1 MNKNSQ
7 ELLTEKPF
15 NIMLKLS
22 LPAILGMI
30 VIGLYPLMDGIFAG
44 QILGGE
50 GDDRRG
56 NRNAVYLY

>member
-1 MNKNSQ
+1 MNKNSH

-15 NIMLKLS
+15 SIMLKLS

-30 VIGLYPLMDGIFAG
+30 VIGLYPLIDGIFCRSNFA
-44 QILGGE
+44 GE